1 MVSLSRKTINNGT
14 LKLQIAKSDM
24 KIKSG
29 KQISLGYDYDFNQ
42 HAKLLL
48 FFTDLLGDSE
58 LEPKEIFALGFE
70 YNF

>member
-1 MVSLSRKTINNGT
+1 TAKHGT
-14 LKLQIAKSDM
+14 MKLQIAKSDM

-42 HAKLLL
+42 HVKLLM
-48 FFTDLLGDSE
+48 FFTDLSGDPE
-58 LEPKEIFALGFE
+58 LEAKEIFALGFE